1 MANAGLA
8 ALSPLVRVAWLTIR
22 VASAVVTVPIA
33 EELAFRGYAARRWM
47 AADFDFV
54 NLRDL
59 SWFAVIG
66 SSVLFGLMHG
76 GQWLAGIIAGLV
88 YAIAVRRSGR
98 IADGIAAHAT
108 TNALLAVWV
117 LWRGEWGLWG

>member
-1 MANAGLA
+1 
-8 ALSPLVRVAWLTIR
+8 
-22 VASAVVTVPIA
+22 
-33 EELAFRGYAARRWM
+33 M

-88 YAIAVRRSGR
+88 HAIAVRRSGR